1 MIQQVIM
8 GLLLAQTESAQPVHI
23 GSVLDFF
30 VKGGWIMAP
39 IGACS
44 LLALTIIIERA
55 ITLRRS
61 RVIPA
66 GFVAGLRGMWHDR
79 RRVIEECTRDGSPM
93 ANVLL
98 VLFKRRDEPV
108 ALLEKHVEEAGQRE
122 FLRLRQYMRV
132 LSVLPQASTMLGLL
146 GTVFGMIHAFQAVAS
161 SGEALGKP
169 ELLAQGIYEAW
180 TATAAGLLVAIPV
193 LIAYHALL
201 SRIDQ
206 RLADMDLVASQ
217 WLEEITGVHSRHEM
231 AASGAAVPDAPGV
244 TVTQPVAA

>member
-1 MIQQVIM
+1 MIQHIIA
-8 GLLLAQTESAQPVHI
+8 GLLTAQTESPQPVHI

-39 IGACS
+39 IGVCS

-66 GFVAGLRGMWHDR
+66 SFVDSLRGIGHDR
-79 RRVIEECTRDGSPM
+79 RRGIEECTRNGSPI
-93 ANVLL
+93 ANVLR
-98 VLFKRRDEPV
+98 VLLKRRDEPA
-108 ALLEKHVEEAGQRE
+108 ALLEKHIEEAGQRE
-122 FLRLRQYMRV
+122 LFKLRQYMRV

-217 WLEEITGVHSRHEM
+217 WLEEITGVSVRSD
-231 AASGAAVPDAPGV
+231 AAPAGASVVEVVGAAVG
-244 TVTQPVAA
+244 QPVAA

>member
-1 MIQQVIM
+1 MNHQVIL

-39 IGACS
+39 IGVCS

-66 GFVAGLRGMWHDR
+66 SFVAGLRGIWHDR
-79 RRVIEECTRDGSPM
+79 RRSMEECTRNGSPM
-93 ANVLL
+93 ANVLH
-98 VLFKRRDEPV
+98 VLLKRRDEPI

-146 GTVFGMIHAFQAVAS
+146 GTVFGMIHAFQAVAT

-217 WLEEITGVHSRHEM
+217 WLEEITGVSVRHD
-231 AASGAAVPDAPGV
+231 AADSGASVADVVSAAVG
-244 TVTQPVAA
+244 QPVAA